1 MTRRRHRY
9 PEREKH
15 SQPPAGTPENRR
27 NWWHPIAGHL
37 AMIRADLSLP
47 HPIPG
52 TSTALTAAGTT
63 GLLTVKRTALQ
74 KCGDVL
80 KVLLRTF
87 NDIRRLLR
95 DSAAEIGE
103 IVGGDLGREVGRIGA
118 SFLLGLMSETLLGD
132 AGSQAA
138 TDQFGQVT

>member
-1 MTRRRHRY
+1 VTCSRCCCA
-9 PEREKH
+9 P
-15 SQPPAGTPENRR
+15 ST
-27 NWWHPIAGHL
+27 
-37 AMIRADLSLP
+37 
-47 HPIPG
+47 
-52 TSTALTAAGTT
+52 TSW
-63 GLLTVKRTALQ
+63 
-74 KCGDVL
+74 
-80 KVLLRTF
+80 
-87 NDIRRLLR
+87 RLLR